1 MAYGLKDWLPLV
13 GVLVGWF
20 LNQCA
25 QWFIFR
31 RDERKAIGQALA
43 DLLLIRH
50 RILALCKSVESL
62 IQKFNLPTDAQ
73 IPLSLALAKLLPPDD
88 EMAKRYRDAVT
99 LVSAINP
106 VLGFRLRSQDVI
118 EPLLDRLRAIAL
130 QDRSQSVAIF
140 AKLET
145 YLLSQL
151 SPVLEDLIR
160 ELARAHGWGTL
171 WRTNRKLKQELI
183 IPEEFFHQLMASL
196 PKPAQ
201 PAPRSPVFVLDQY
214 ISQAPFRV
222 APEKAAQL
230 NKMVGRIQLVFEDL
244 DGTFRIDTVP
254 GHFVR
259 ASVGALHLLRC
270 ASYIYWLLYE
280 GYIDA
285 QKKGALEFRASGNP
299 VLTEGIRLYEWALNA
314 VSSGTVEAWPEG
326 APRPEAAP
334 TPNSAI
340 HVACE
345 IFLVAVAWYLLH
357 EIGHVTLKHPAEPLG
372 PTAKQE
378 EYEADYF
385 ATDWVLSGVTESTV
399 VLKRA
404 LGIAVANVVLLT
416 TDLLRGSFDSDTHP
430 PSYDR
435 LHRNLRRGPLT
446 DEHPVHAFAD
456 VLLMVNMKRFDVPHV
471 PSSPCTF
478 DGILDDLCFQ
488 IHDFGRRS

>member
-1 MAYGLKDWLPLV
+1 MANGLKDWLPLV

-25 QWFIFR
+25 QWFVFR

-50 RILALCKSVESL
+50 RVLALCKGVESL
-62 IQKFNLPTDAQ
+62 IKKFNLPPDAQ
-73 IPLSLALAKLLPPDD
+73 VPISLALAKLLPPDD
-88 EMAKRYRDAVT
+88 DMAKRYRDAVT

-130 QDRSQSVAIF
+130 QDSSQSVAIF
-140 AKLET
+140 AKLES

-160 ELARAHGWGTL
+160 ELARAHGWRTL
-171 WRTNRKLKQELI
+171 WKTNRKLKQELT
-183 IPEEFFHQLMASL
+183 IPEDFFQQLMASL
-196 PKPAQ
+196 PKATQ
-201 PAPRSPVFVLDQY
+201 PIPRSPVFLLDQY

-222 APEKAAQL
+222 APEKAAEL
-230 NKMVGRIQLVFEDL
+230 NKKVGRIQLVFEDL
-244 DGTFRIDTVP
+244 DGAFRVDTVP

-259 ASVGALHLLRC
+259 ASVGALNLLWC
-270 ASYIYWLLYE
+270 ASYTYWLLYE

-285 QKKGALEFRASGNP
+285 QKKGASEFRATDNP
-299 VLTEGIRLYEWALNA
+299 ALIEGIHLYEWALNA
-314 VSSGTVEAWPEG
+314 VASGIVQAWPEG
-326 APRPEAAP
+326 APRPEATP
-334 TPNSAI
+334 TPNSAV

-357 EIGHVTLKHPAEPLG
+357 EIGHVALNHPAEPIG

-378 EYEADYF
+378 EYDADQF
-385 ATDWVLSGVTESTV
+385 ATDWVLSGVREPAV
-399 VLKRA
+399 ILKRA

-416 TDLLRGSFDSDTHP
+416 TDLLRGSFASDTHP
-430 PSYDR
+430 PSYHR
-435 LHRNLRRGPLT
+435 LHRNLRRGSLA

-456 VLLMVNMKRFDVPHV
+456 VLLMANMKRFGAPHI
-471 PSSPCTF
+471 PGSDTTF
-478 DGILDDLCFQ
+478 DGIFDDLCFQ
-488 IHDFGRRS
+488 IHGLGRSN